1 MSPMATFGLC
11 APDGQSTERQRA
23 YYETRA
29 RAGVG
34 LIKVEATV
42 VHPSGRS
49 FSPALVI
56 DDDRYVPGLARLAA
70 GVKRHGSAIVL
81 QLHHG
86 GRACTAALT
95 GRPPMAPSAVPGP
108 RHTEMPRAMSR
119 AEIDEIVEAFGRAA
133 ARARAAGFDGV
144 ELQMGASY
152 LLLGFLSPAQ
162 NRRQDEYGGD
172 LSGRMRMILE
182 VVARIRRAIG
192 PQCLVGARVPMLEF
206 EEDGL
211 ELPEALQAAR
221 LLEQA
226 GLDYLDAYV
235 GYGHRQ
241 ATDSPLTMGCG
252 EAVLADLA
260 AALKATVSLPVMAA
274 GRFLSLAAAETA
286 LAAGKIDLAVFGRA
300 LLADSELVE
309 KSLRGDEHRVVPC
322 IGCEACRHAFV
333 AGRCFLNPRS
343 GYELDG
349 TEHPA
354 PTSRR
359 VLVVGTGIPGL
370 AFAEVARRRGHAV
383 TATLGALPFGGLLA
397 LRARVPGAEEVSKGV
412 AHYRRVLAELDVPVR
427 TDMPPDPFDIVV
439 DARPG
444 APTQLEIPGVTAHT
458 VEAQSVLVGR
468 IDPTTLGERIA
479 VLGRGI
485 LAGEAALFLAGLGT
499 TVTLLASDHPAMADA
514 HPWIADKT
522 RLRLE
527 ARGGRILSGVTP
539 LAVEPGCVLA
549 RVGSESTRLGP
560 FDAIVTAWGW
570 TGPVASPGGLA
581 VGDVWDAL
589 GAMEATRRAVQC
601 AQTV

>member
-11 APDGQSTERQRA
+11 APDGQSTERQCA
-23 YYETRA
+23 YYAARA
-29 RAGVG
+29 QAGVG

-49 FSPALVI
+49 FSPSLMI
-56 DDDRYVPGLARLAA
+56 DDDRYVPALGRLAA
-70 GVKRHGSAIVL
+70 GVQRHGSKIVL

-86 GRACTAALT
+86 GRACTAALI

-108 RHTEMPRAMSR
+108 RHTEMPRAMTR
-119 AEIDEIVEAFGRAA
+119 AEIVEIVEAFGRGA

-162 NRRQDEYGGD
+162 NRRDDEYGGD
-172 LSGRMRMILE
+172 LPRRMRLILE
-182 VVARIRRAIG
+182 VVARIRGAVG
-192 PQCLVGARVPMLEF
+192 SECLVGARLPLVEF

-211 ELPEALQAAR
+211 QLREALQAAR
-221 LLEQA
+221 MLEQA

-241 ATDSPLTMGCG
+241 ATDSPLTLGCG

-260 AALKATVSLPVMAA
+260 AALKATVSIPVMAA

-286 LAAGKIDLAVFGRA
+286 LVAGKIDLAVFGRA
-300 LLADSELVE
+300 LLADAQLVE
-309 KSLRGDEHRVVPC
+309 KSLRGEEHRVLPC

-333 AGRCFLNPRS
+333 AGRCLLNPRS
-343 GYELDG
+343 GYELD
-349 TEHPA
+349 EHEPPA

-359 VLVVGTGIPGL
+359 VLVIGTGLPGL
-370 AFAEVARRRGHAV
+370 AFAEAARRRGHAV
-383 TATLGALPFGGLLA
+383 TATLGGLPFGGLLA
-397 LRARVPGAEEVSKGV
+397 LRARVPGAEEVGKGV
-412 AHYRRVLAELDVPVR
+412 AHYRRVLAELDVPVQAG
-427 TDMPPDPFDIVV
+427 MPVDPFDVVV

-444 APTQLEIPGVTAHT
+444 APTRPSMPGIPAYT
-458 VEAQSVLVGR
+458 VDAEEVLAGR
-468 IDPTTLGERIA
+468 IDPPSLGQRLA

-485 LAGEAALFLAGLGT
+485 LAGETALFLAGFGT
-499 TVTLLASDHPAMADA
+499 SVTLLATDQPAMADA

-527 ARGGRILSGVTP
+527 ARGGRIVSGVTP
-539 LAVEPGCVLA
+539 VAVEPDGVLA
-549 RVGSESTRLGP
+549 RTGDELTRFGP
-560 FDAIVTAWGW
+560 FDAVVTAWGW
-570 TGPVASPGGLA
+570 AGLAAFSGGLA